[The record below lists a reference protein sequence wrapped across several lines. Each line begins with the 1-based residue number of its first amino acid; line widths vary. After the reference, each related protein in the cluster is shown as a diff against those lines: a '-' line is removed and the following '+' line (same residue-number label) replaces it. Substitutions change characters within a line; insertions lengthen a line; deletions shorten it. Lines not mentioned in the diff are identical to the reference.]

1 MYNILA
7 LPTLFPGCETWAIR
21 ERDKSGMTSAQ
32 IQFMRRVEN
41 THSKITKPVLS
52 ELKINPAAMK
62 IQNAE
67 INGYNMFGEWTE
79 TDWHI

>member
-21 ERDKSGMTSAQ
+21 EQDKAGMTSAQ
-32 IQFMRRVEN
+32 IQFMTRVEN

-52 ELKINPAAMK
+52 ELKINPVAMN

-67 INGYNMFGEWTE
+67 INGHNMFGECTE